1 MNEHVFALDI
11 GTQTVTGIILKRA
24 GQAFEICDVYT
35 KQHEQRAMLDGQIQN
50 VVQVAEVITE
60 VKETLAKKHGPL
72 ENVCVAAAGRALK
85 TIQAHATLPVH
96 ERPIRTDE
104 EIKHLELSA
113 VKQAQLKLAEDQEG
127 QFKEYHCVGYSVV
140 HYKLD
145 GEIIGSFIDQLGE
158 EASIEVI
165 ATFLPKIVI
174 ESLTAALDRAG
185 LTMQA
190 LTLEPIAA
198 IHVLV
203 PESMRRLN
211 VALID
216 IGAGTSDIAISS
228 QGTIVAYGMVPTA
241 GDEITEAIS
250 DYFLLDFKVAEKTKQ
265 QSVNEK
271 QATVQDI
278 LGFESLI
285 TYEELVPQIMD
296 RINELA
302 QLLANEVRILNGK
315 SPQAVMLIGGGS
327 LTPMINEI
335 GRASCREREN
345 G

>member
-35 KQHEQRAMLDGQIQN
+35 KQHEQRAMLDGQLQN

-72 ENVCVAAAGRALK
+72 ENVCVATAGRALK

-113 VKQAQLKLAEDQEG
+113 VKQAQFNLAEYQEG
-127 QFKEYHCVGYSVV
+127 QFKEYHGVGYSVV

-216 IGAGTSDIAISS
+216 IGAGTSDIALTK
-228 QGTIVAYGMVPTA
+228 QGTIAAFGMVPVA
-241 GDEITEAIS
+241 GDEVTEAVS
-250 DYFLLDFKVAEKTKQ
+250 DHYLLDFPQAEEAKRQ
-265 QSVNEK
+265 IVNHGET
-271 QATVQDI
+271 TVHDI
-278 LGFESLI
+278 LGFETSI
-285 TYEELVPQIMD
+285 TYDDFYENVHESIHKLAHILATEVIELNQK
-296 RINELA
+296 A
-302 QLLANEVRILNGK
+302 
-315 SPQAVMLIGGGS
+315 PQARS
-327 LTPMINEI
+327 E
-335 GRASCREREN
+335 
-345 G
+345 

>member
-1 MNEHVFALDI
+1 MNENVFALDI
-11 GTQTVTGIILKRA
+11 GTQSVTGIILNKHHNTY
-24 GQAFEICDVYT
+24 QVIDYCVI
-35 KQHEQRAMLDGQIQN
+35 QHEERSMLDGQIQN
-50 VVQVAEVITE
+50 VVQVANIISQVRNELE
-60 VKETLAKKHGPL
+60 KNNGPL
-72 ENVCVAAAGRALK
+72 QEVYVAAAGRALK
-85 TIQAHATLPVH
+85 TIQGTKTINIT
-96 ERPIRTDE
+96 EQPITTDE
-104 EIKHLELSA
+104 EIKHIELSA
-113 VKQAQLKLAEDQEG
+113 VQHALSNLVHEQSDQ
-127 QFKEYHCVGYSVV
+127 FSEYHCVGYSVL

-145 GEIIGSFIDQLGE
+145 GNIIGSFIDQTGH
-158 EASIEVI
+158 EATVEII
-165 ATFLPKIVI
+165 ATFLPKIVV
-174 ESLTAALDRAG
+174 ESLLAALERAN
-185 LTMQA
+185 LTMKA

-211 VALID
+211 IALID
-216 IGAGTSDIAISS
+216 IGAGTSDIAISNH
-228 QGTIVAYGMVPTA
+228 GTIIAYGMVPTA

-250 DYFLLDFKVAEKTKQ
+250 DQYLLDFKVAEKTKQ
-265 QSVNEK
+265 TIVNE
-271 QATVQDI
+271 QSATVHDI
-278 LGFESLI
+278 LGMETLI